1 MREIKFR
8 GKVLKSS
15 DWAYGDLH
23 ILSDMPHIHTAT
35 SVFPYMGKA
44 QFVDI
49 NTIGQ
54 FTGLLDKN
62 GKEIYE
68 KDIIKD
74 HVTNQIGYI
83 NWLPQECGFVIVWKK
98 SDSRLGHRNRGG
110 YRTDPSLEVI
120 GNVYDNPELLEGGT
134 K

>member
-15 DWAYGDLH
+15 NWAYGDLH
-23 ILSDMPHIHTAT
+23 ILSDMPHIHTAP

-54 FTGLLDKN
+54 FTGL
-62 GKEIYE
+62 
-68 KDIIKD
+68 KDINGVDIYDGDIVRVRTSDDRYTKNPTYRVGVIKYD
-74 HVTNQIGYI
+74 DQYHGCWEVSCYYRF
-83 NWLPQECGFVIVWKK
+83 LPK
-98 SDSRLGHRNRGG
+98 RM
-110 YRTDPSLEVI
+110 EVI
-120 GNVYDNPELLEGGT
+120 GNIYDNPELLEGGV

>member
-1 MREIKFR
+1 MNREIKFR

-54 FTGLLDKN
+54 FTGMLDIN

-68 KDIIKD
+68 GDIVRVRTSNDRFTKNPTYKLGVVKYDDNIMVAGRLV
-74 HVTNQIGYI
+74 VTIASC
-83 NWLPQECGFVIVWKK
+83 PKEWK
-98 SDSRLGHRNRGG
+98 SSVTSMMIL
-110 YRTDPSLEVI
+110 SC
-120 GNVYDNPELLEGGT
+120 
-134 K
+134 